1 MDPKKRAVEFGKRL
15 RAVRQKTGDSLRAI
29 EERSGLN
36 NGYLSQLENGKI
48 VHPSPAVL
56 QKVAKGYR
64 LRFQDLLNWAG
75 YIEDAPSEVTANQAV
90 ALSSVSGLGEPSDE
104 ELRALQAIIEVLR
117 KNREAGFS
125 ALPSDRPLDP
135 EALRLVRGYAVS
147 LLREADAL
155 GTRPTPLEDVQAAA
169 RLVVTHE
176 LTLDPN
182 DKARLT
188 ERFGHWVNRAW
199 RRLQGTFDFRTK
211 EIWVK
216 PDLHPSKRRFVIS
229 HEIGHAIIPAHRESF
244 AYVDDSTRLPPFAQE
259 LFEREANQAA
269 IEILLQGGEAT
280 EEFDSSTP
288 TLASIC
294 RIAEEFGASIVAT
307 ARYVAENS
315 RRPIALV
322 VSHVGRDSRL
332 GPPHLYSS
340 TRFEGSFRWRADS
353 PPWDKIRPALQ
364 TAAAGD
370 SGTWIAPNLRGEGRI
385 LNVTSMHTGY
395 AALVLVA
402 GESRLRSTARRFSRD
417 PAAALSA

>member
-75 YIEDAPSEVTANQAV
+75 YIEDAQSEVTANQAV

-117 KNREAGFS
+117 KNREVGFS
-125 ALPSDRPLDP
+125 SLPSDEPLDP

-169 RLVVTHE
+169 RLVLTHE
-176 LTLDPN
+176 LTLDPD
-182 DKARLT
+182 DKARLL

-216 PDLHPSKRRFVIS
+216 PDLHPSKHRFVIS

-294 RIAEEFGASIVAT
+294 KIAEEFGASIVAT

-340 TRFEGSFRWRADS
+340 NRFEASFRWRADT

-364 TAAAGD
+364 TAVAGG

-385 LNVTSMHTGY
+385 LHVTSMHTGY

-417 PAAALSA
+417 SAAALSA